1 VHKALE
7 DFQSF
12 LHDPQ
17 VLDQQNYM
25 YTLDDQVQQQR
36 DHDEV
41 GLLELLIE
49 NLIHQCIGFDARRN
63 KSSEKKKL

>member
-1 VHKALE
+1 
-7 DFQSF
+7 
-12 LHDPQ
+12 
-17 VLDQQNYM
+17 M